1 MGEAADGLE
10 GLMTNTAFMYS
21 FNKPNNAEMDDNM
34 AGCARHDHSCG
45 RCEGPLPF
53 DFTMAFQP
61 IVDLK
66 AGRIH
71 SYEALV
77 RGLTGESAG
86 SVIGQVTDELMYRF
100 DQTCRV
106 KAIELASRLEM
117 REPLSINFMPNAV
130 YEPEACIQA
139 TLEACER
146 VGWPTERINF
156 EITETELVQ
165 DRHHLRGIIDAY
177 RAMGFTTAL
186 DDFGNGYA
194 NLDLLTDL
202 RPDILKID
210 RELVRECDHD
220 RRRQVLLKAVIGLAG
235 ELEVKLVAEGIE
247 REEEA
252 LWLCDHGIHL
262 QQGFFFARPALEA
275 LNPELANSLQ
285 ALRRKAWSR

>member
-1 MGEAADGLE
+1 
-10 GLMTNTAFMYS
+10 
-21 FNKPNNAEMDDNM
+21 M
-34 AGCARHDHSCG
+34 ARCARHDHYCG

-61 IVDLK
+61 IVDLEV
-66 AGRIH
+66 GNIH

-77 RGLTGESAG
+77 RGLNGESAG
-86 SVIGQVTDELMYRF
+86 SVIGRVTDELVYRF
-100 DQTCRV
+100 DQACRV
-106 KAIELASRLEM
+106 KAIELASQLEM

-139 TLEACER
+139 TMDACKR
-146 VGWPTERINF
+146 MGWPTQRINF

-165 DRHHLRGIIDAY
+165 DRQHLRGIIDAY

-210 RELVRECDHD
+210 RELVRDCDHD
-220 RRRQVLLKAVIGLAG
+220 RRRQALLKAVIGLAG

-247 REEEA
+247 REAEA
-252 LWLCDHGIHL
+252 LWLRDHGIYL

-275 LNPELANSLQ
+275 LSPQLADSLK
-285 ALRRKAWSR
+285 ALQKKALSR